1 VCQYYNISYNSKSRR
16 VPLEKNLSC
25 NWLKIENM
33 SGHLTFRRKVSVS
46 IEKNKLQDKNTPIV
60 SKCDVFAVK
69 ETKLFLFNLI
79 QTHKYKKLWFSET
92 RNVSVVVI
100 MVVVVVVVVVM
111 LSMCVCMCVCV
122 CVCVC
127 ARACVLQIG
136 INFSL
141 ETQILQSHF
150 PLFVENRTIATTVY
164 V

>member
-1 VCQYYNISYNSKSRR
+1 VFSDFCLTALYSDICFCVLKRVLFVCQYYNISYNSKSRR

-79 QTHKYKKLWFSET
+79 QTHKYKKL
-92 RNVSVVVI
+92 
-100 MVVVVVVVVVM
+100 
-111 LSMCVCMCVCV
+111 
-122 CVCVC
+122 
-127 ARACVLQIG
+127 
-136 INFSL
+136 
-141 ETQILQSHF
+141 
-150 PLFVENRTIATTVY
+150 
-164 V
+164 